1 MFWSSR
7 LASPC
12 LQSSSPLS
20 WLNFFKW
27 LSVRPM
33 GNCQCFEGFG
43 FPSKKELNVGTT
55 GGCGLAVAWYGRNL
69 GIRALFQSLYGRNF
83 AKASPKQHSELAVVT
98 LDSRCQLTTWHVFTN
113 SIHRCSNVRL
123 QHFLDACRCSRQF
136 CNFHWSTRKDSFK
149 VCICGGATSIGAV
162 STSGSVGGICW
173 ARIKFRG
180 QQLALLMATNTLVK
194 ELRRSESSVVNI
206 NKRQKLYFF
215 PTPKA
220 WDFLK
225 MRGSIFSHVFGV
237 LRSSQ
242 SMTWRL
248 GTELSAST
256 RQPSP
261 WCFWLGNLKQWHFM
275 AFFTSFPREAWSLQK
290 GWPLICPI

>member
-1 MFWSSR
+1 
-7 LASPC
+7 
-12 LQSSSPLS
+12 
-20 WLNFFKW
+20 
-27 LSVRPM
+27 M
-33 GNCQCFEGFG
+33 G
-43 FPSKKELNVGTT
+43 
-55 GGCGLAVAWYGRNL
+55 W
-69 GIRALFQSLYGRNF
+69 NF

-206 NKRQKLYFF
+206 NKRQKLHFFSDSQSLGFFENERKHFF
-215 PTPKA
+215 PRFWCFEELSVYDLEAGHRIISFDAATFA
-220 WDFLK
+220 MVFLI
-225 MRGSIFSHVFGV
+225 RQFEAVTFHGVFHIFS
-237 LRSSQ
+237 
-242 SMTWRL
+242 
-248 GTELSAST
+248 
-256 RQPSP
+256 
-261 WCFWLGNLKQWHFM
+261 
-275 AFFTSFPREAWSLQK
+275 
-290 GWPLICPI
+290 